1 MYKSTSRE
9 NGWTGLMLATR
20 YGHINAIKIFL
31 EQG

>member
-1 MYKSTSRE
+1 VKVDQRNE